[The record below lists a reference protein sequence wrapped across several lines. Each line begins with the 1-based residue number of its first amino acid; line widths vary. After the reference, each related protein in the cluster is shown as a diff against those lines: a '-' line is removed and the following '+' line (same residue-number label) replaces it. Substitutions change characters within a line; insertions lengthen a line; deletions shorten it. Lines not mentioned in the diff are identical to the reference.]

1 MSVSTTEYLIRMA
14 KEQVG
19 QRDINDSLLKALAE
33 LTREVKRL
41 DAELRRV
48 RRGVQIARRL

>member
-1 MSVSTTEYLIRMA
+1 MSISTTEFLIRTA

-19 QRDINDSLLKALAE
+19 QRDINDSVIKALAE

-41 DAELRRV
+41 EAELRRV

>member
-1 MSVSTTEYLIRMA
+1 MSISTTEYLIRLA

-19 QRDINDSLLKALAE
+19 QRDINDSVLKALFE

-41 DAELRRV
+41 ESELRRV
-48 RRGVQIARRL
+48 RRGVEIVRRM